1 MRKVITVFCPVYN
14 EEENVE
20 AFHEKIGTVI
30 APLRDRYDFRFLFA
44 DNRSTDDTVEKL
56 REMCAYDPNVSLIRY
71 SRNFGVMKS
80 IYTGMITVRTDA
92 VAVFDCDLQDPPELL
107 LDFVKAWEGGAKIV
121 YGRRVTRDEP
131 RIITFL
137 RRGFRKI
144 ERFLQKDRIEIES
157 GAWFLD
163 KRILDE
169 LRRRNRFEPY
179 IAGMLSRLG
188 FKTVAIPY
196 DRRKRERGTSKFNF
210 LSYFSY
216 ATDGI
221 VSGTVVPLR
230 LSILF
235 GVLISGLSFLA
246 MIYFLMA
253 KFLFGASFA
262 AGVAASIIINLFGL
276 GANLIFLGIIGEYVG
291 RIYLEKD
298 GSEPAIIDEAINLP
312 QAMTDPVHAPADIA
326 TPAVSPASAPIPAD
340 VETMA

>member
-1 MRKVITVFCPVYN
+1 MKKIITVFCPVYN
-14 EEENVE
+14 EEENVDV
-20 AFHEKIGTVI
+20 FYKKISTVI
-30 APLRDRYDFRFLFA
+30 APLSDRYEFRFLFA
-44 DNRSTDDTVEKL
+44 DNCSEDATPDML
-56 REMCAYDPNVSLIRY
+56 RALCARDPRVAMIRY

-107 LDFVKAWEGGAKIV
+107 LDFIKAWESGARIV
-121 YGRRVTRDEP
+121 YGRRMTRDEP

-137 RRGFRKI
+137 RKGFRRI
-144 ERFLQKDRIEIES
+144 ERSLQRSRIEIES

-179 IAGMLSRLG
+179 VAGLLSRLG
-188 FKTVAIPY
+188 FKAVGIPY
-196 DRRKRERGTSKFNF
+196 NRRKRELGTSKFNF
-210 LSYFSY
+210 RSYFSY

-230 LSILF
+230 LSIF
-235 GVLISGLSFLA
+235 VGVLISGLSFLA
-246 MIYFLMA
+246 MIYFLLA
-253 KFLFGASFA
+253 KFVFGAAFA

-276 GANLIFLGIIGEYVG
+276 GVNLIFLGIIGEYVG

-298 GSEPAIIDEAINLP
+298 FCEPAIIDETVNISQVSIP
-312 QAMTDPVHAPADIA
+312 QAPDQPD
-326 TPAVSPASAPIPAD
+326 
-340 VETMA
+340 